1 MSDAISSAEDG
12 MRSSQV
18 RTGTVRTGAWV
29 LYDLANTIY
38 IATVT
43 FVFTPYAK
51 AELGGL
57 TGHGVTNFLSM
68 VAAAFLVPFFG
79 ALVDTTSRTS
89 RYLTIATLLC
99 IAALFGWYFDFG
111 AFWLLACYFAANLA
125 YNVALVFY
133 NSLLTSVAVPERAG
147 RLSSIGVG
155 VGYMGT
161 LLVLAITMTA
171 HPSPRTFFVIA
182 AGLFLLLALP
192 CMLLVKDRRPPQPS
206 SVSARAAMRDAN
218 QRLWQTLRDLP
229 KHPPLMWFLV
239 GNFFLV
245 DVLNTAILYFAEFT
259 KSVFAEQASHGIRLF
274 GTTFT
279 GQQGIDSFMGI
290 AGICLNVIA
299 MLVGILIGAWND
311 RSPLTVMRV
320 SAVALF
326 VALIGGAV
334 FGGNNPLAYLA
345 TLVALGA
352 FGLTG
357 IWSAGRKIIVVLAPP
372 EQIGQYFGLYGI
384 TIKLSVFGAVI
395 YSLVSDSYG
404 SKPAMLAQSAQLLI
418 GLLCLFM
425 VRLPDK
431 QTATTS

>member
-1 MSDAISSAEDG
+1 MSEPIHSDRARIVPS
-12 MRSSQV
+12 R
-18 RTGTVRTGAWV
+18 VRTGAWV

-51 AELGGL
+51 EELGGL
-57 TGHGVTNFLSM
+57 TGHGITNFLSM
-68 VAAAFLVPFFG
+68 AVAAFLVPFFG
-79 ALVDTTSRTS
+79 ALVDTTSRTR
-89 RYLTIATLLC
+89 RYLTIGTLLC
-99 IAALFGWYFDFG
+99 ITALLGWSLDFG
-111 AFWLLACYFAANLA
+111 AFWLLACYFAANLT

-133 NSLLTSVAVPERAG
+133 NSLLTSVAEPERAG
-147 RLSSIGVG
+147 RISSLGVG

-161 LLVLAITMTA
+161 LIVLTIMMTA
-171 HPSPRTFFVIA
+171 QPSPRLFFAIA

-192 CMLLVKDRRPPQPS
+192 CLLLVKDRRPKQSS
-206 SVSARAAMRDAN
+206 SVPTRIAVREAN
-218 QRLWQTLRDLP
+218 QRLWQTVRELP
-229 KHPPLMWFLV
+229 QHRPLMWFLA

-259 KSVFAEQASHGIRLF
+259 KSVFAEQASHGILLF

-279 GQQGIDSFMGI
+279 GQAGIDSFMGI
-290 AGICLNVIA
+290 AGICLNIIA

-320 SAVALF
+320 SAIALLI
-326 VALIGGAV
+326 ALIGGAV
-334 FGGNNPLAYLA
+334 FGGNNPLAYLG

-357 IWSAGRKIIVVLAPP
+357 IWSAGRKIIVMLAPP
-372 EQIGQYFGLYGI
+372 DQIGQYFGLYGI
-384 TIKLSVFGAVI
+384 TIKLSVFGAVT
-395 YSLVSDSYG
+395 YSLVSDTYG

-425 VRLPDK
+425 VRLPNK
-431 QTATTS
+431 QAPTSP

>member
-1 MSDAISSAEDG
+1 
-12 MRSSQV
+12 
-18 RTGTVRTGAWV
+18 V

-51 AELGGL
+51 EELGGL
-57 TGHGVTNFLSM
+57 TGHGITNFLSM
-68 VAAAFLVPFFG
+68 AAAALLVPFFG
-79 ALVDTTSRTS
+79 ALVDTTSRTR
-89 RYLTIATLLC
+89 RYLTVGTLLC
-99 IAALFGWYFDFG
+99 ITALLGWSLDFG

-125 YNVALVFY
+125 YNIALVFY
-133 NSLLTSVAVPERAG
+133 NTLLTSVAEPERAG
-147 RLSSIGVG
+147 RISSMGVG

-161 LLVLAITMTA
+161 LLVLAIMMTV
-171 HPSPRTFFVIA
+171 HPSPRTFFAIA
-182 AGLFLLLALP
+182 AGMFLLLALP
-192 CMLLVKDRRPPQPS
+192 CMLLVKDRRPVQSS
-206 SVSARAAMRDAN
+206 SVPTLTAMRDAN
-218 QRLWQTLRDLP
+218 QRLWRTVRELP
-229 KHPPLMWFLV
+229 ENRPLMWFLV

-279 GQQGIDSFMGI
+279 GQEGIDSFMGI
-290 AGICLNVIA
+290 AGICLNIIA
-299 MLVGILIGAWND
+299 MAVGILIGRWND

-320 SAVALF
+320 SGIALLI
-326 VALIGGAV
+326 ALLGGTV
-334 FGGNNPLAYLA
+334 FGGNNPLAYLG

-372 EQIGQYFGLYGI
+372 DQIGQYFGLYGI
-384 TIKLSVFGAVI
+384 TIKLSVFGAVT
-395 YSLVSDSYG
+395 YSIVSDAYG

-425 VRLPDK
+425 VRLPNK
-431 QTATTS
+431 PAPTRP